1 MALGIILKEGVETI
15 SSEEFL
21 YHLYVTG
28 LSKYDMPE
36 YFGIFNSF
44 PLTASGKILKRE
56 IQEQYQSGIIQ
67 LTPVRFIEPKK

>member
-1 MALGIILKEGVETI
+1 
-15 SSEEFL
+15 
-21 YHLYVTG
+21 
-28 LSKYDMPE
+28 MPE

-56 IQEQYQSGIIQ
+56 IQDQYQSGTIQ